1 MATDRSAHDD
11 RVEDCGI
18 EVTPEMVRVG
28 AREIVK
34 YHPEFG
40 LPADEA
46 AVNTFRAMANA
57 AGHEIRI
64 PEGVIEAADV

>member
-1 MATDRSAHDD
+1 MLGVRS
-11 RVEDCGI
+11 EGCNQSY
-18 EVTPEMVRVG
+18 G